1 MGSPQIH
8 DDLDWG
14 PPQETFA
21 PGEAALGV
29 LQSLQDT
36 SLSNLCGQVGIP
48 IQNYR
53 GVDDF
58 NIWDL
63 MGCNGDIIGIQMDYG
78 I

>member
-1 MGSPQIH
+1 MGSPKSMM
-8 DDLDWG
+8 DLDWG
-14 PPQETFA
+14 PSEESSA

-53 GVDDF
+53 GVDGF
-58 NIWDL
+58 RDL
-63 MGCNGDIIGIQMDYG
+63 MDLMMI
-78 I
+78 